1 MEPGSG
7 KGWVFITESLFS
19 FLFVVDKQFV
29 ICYSELTS
37 KPAEAFL
44 YTSVLL
50 FFSHSVYTAN
60 TPGEMSV
67 FDAYLMGVHLW
78 KFPSILTLT
87 F

>member
-1 MEPGSG
+1 M
-7 KGWVFITESLFS
+7 
-19 FLFVVDKQFV
+19 
-29 ICYSELTS
+29 
-37 KPAEAFL
+37 
-44 YTSVLL
+44 L

>member
-1 MEPGSG
+1 MLDGMS
-7 KGWVFITESLFS
+7 IAISN
-19 FLFVVDKQFV
+19 FLFHKCYFVDKQFV